1 MNDKL
6 TIFLAKLQ
14 QVLNGLD
21 EIDDMIGNN
30 SSDQSNVD
38 TLLEDYKHLIEEN
51 GQNMSDDAKIN
62 MINSYYKARQIRR
75 RNNNFYEI
83 IKYYNNN
90 KQKLQYKAGR
100 QTLHSEL
107 KNRLGSLDNSYK
119 YRILT
124 DDEVNNL
131 IHYVDNNTCE
141 ETECETQH
149 NNRKKKLSKEEL
161 EKCLLDGK
169 KTKEIAKMYNISEP
183 YVSVLKKQYKLKT
196 RDYKKGDK

>member
-14 QVLNGLD
+14 QVLSGLD

-51 GQNMSDDAKIN
+51 GKDMSDDAKIN
-62 MINSYYKARQIRR
+62 MINSYYNARQTRR
-75 RNNNFYEI
+75 RNNNFYEV

-90 KQKLQYKAGR
+90 KQKLQYKSGR
-100 QTLHSEL
+100 QTLYREV
-107 KNRLGSLDNSYK
+107 KNKLSNLDNPYK

-124 DDEVNNL
+124 DDEVKNFINYINND
-131 IHYVDNNTCE
+131 VTNNESEADNRRN
-141 ETECETQH
+141 
-149 NNRKKKLSKEEL
+149 KLSKEEL
-161 EKCLLDGK
+161 EKCLSEGK
-169 KTKEIAKMYNISEP
+169 KVKEIAKMYNLSQP
-183 YVSVLKKQYKLKT
+183 YVSTLKRKYGLET
-196 RDYKKGDK
+196 RKYKKGDK

>member
-51 GQNMSDDAKIN
+51 VKDMSDDAKIN
-62 MINSYYKARQIRR
+62 MINSYYNARQTRR
-75 RNNNFYEI
+75 RNNNFYEV

-90 KQKLQYKAGR
+90 KQKLQYKSGR
-100 QTLHSEL
+100 QTLYREV
-107 KNRLGSLDNSYK
+107 KNKLSNLDNPYK

-124 DDEVNNL
+124 DDEVKNFINYVNND
-131 IHYVDNNTCE
+131 VTNNDSE
-141 ETECETQH
+141 AD
-149 NNRKKKLSKEEL
+149 NRKNKLSKEEL
-161 EKCLLDGK
+161 EKYLSEGK
-169 KTKEIAKMYNISEP
+169 KVKEIAKMYNLSQP
-183 YVSVLKKQYKLKT
+183 YVSTLKRKYGLET
-196 RDYKKGDK
+196 RKYKKGDK

>member
-51 GQNMSDDAKIN
+51 GKDMSDDAKIN
-62 MINSYYKARQIRR
+62 MINSYYNARQTRR
-75 RNNNFYEI
+75 RNNDFYEV

-90 KQKLQYKAGR
+90 KQKLQYKSGR
-100 QTLHSEL
+100 QTLYREV
-107 KNRLGSLDNSYK
+107 KNKLSNLDNPYK

-124 DDEVNNL
+124 DDEVKNFINYVNND
-131 IHYVDNNTCE
+131 VVNNE
-141 ETECETQH
+141 SEVN
-149 NNRKKKLSKEEL
+149 NNRNNKLSKEEL
-161 EKCLLDGK
+161 ERLLNEGK
-169 KTKEIAKMYNISEP
+169 KSVDIAKMYGFTQSYI
-183 YVSVLKKQYKLKT
+183 SVLKKKYGMKIRT
-196 RDYKKGDK
+196 YKKGDK

>member
-6 TIFLAKLQ
+6 TIFLTKLQ

-51 GQNMSDDAKIN
+51 GKDMSDDAKIN
-62 MINSYYKARQIRR
+62 MINSYYNARQTRR
-75 RNNNFYEI
+75 RNNNFYEV

-90 KQKLQYKAGR
+90 KQKLQYKSGR
-100 QTLHSEL
+100 QTLYREV
-107 KNRLGSLDNSYK
+107 KNKLSNLDNPYK

-124 DDEVNNL
+124 DDEVKNFINYVNND
-131 IHYVDNNTCE
+131 VTNNDSE
-141 ETECETQH
+141 AD
-149 NNRKKKLSKEEL
+149 NRKNKLSKEEL
-161 EKCLLDGK
+161 EKYLSEGK
-169 KTKEIAKMYNISEP
+169 KVKEIAKMYNLSQP
-183 YVSVLKKQYKLKT
+183 YVSTLKRKYGLET
-196 RDYKKGDK
+196 RKYKKGDK

>member
-51 GQNMSDDAKIN
+51 GKDMSDDAKIN
-62 MINSYYKARQIRR
+62 MINSYYNARQTRR
-75 RNNNFYEI
+75 RNNNFYEVV
-83 IKYYNNN
+83 KYYNNN
-90 KQKLQYKAGR
+90 KQKLQYKSGR
-100 QTLHSEL
+100 ETLYREV
-107 KNRLGSLDNSYK
+107 KNKLSNLDNPYK

-124 DDEVNNL
+124 DDEIKNFINYVNND
-131 IHYVDNNTCE
+131 VTNNDSE
-141 ETECETQH
+141 AD
-149 NNRKKKLSKEEL
+149 NRKNKLSKEEL
-161 EKCLLDGK
+161 EKCLSEGK
-169 KTKEIAKMYNISEP
+169 KTIEIAELYHVSQP
-183 YVSVLKKQYKLKT
+183 YVSMLKKKYGIET
-196 RDYKKGDK
+196 RKYKKGDE

>member
-6 TIFLAKLQ
+6 TIFLTKLQ

-51 GQNMSDDAKIN
+51 GKDMSDDAKIN
-62 MINSYYKARQIRR
+62 MINSYYNARQTRR
-75 RNNNFYEI
+75 RNNNFYEV

-90 KQKLQYKAGR
+90 KQKLQYKSGR
-100 QTLHSEL
+100 QTLYREV
-107 KNRLGSLDNSYK
+107 KNKLSNLDNPYK

-124 DDEVNNL
+124 DDEVKNFINYINND
-131 IHYVDNNTCE
+131 VTNNESEADNRRN
-141 ETECETQH
+141 
-149 NNRKKKLSKEEL
+149 KLSKEEL
-161 EKCLLDGK
+161 EKCLSEGK
-169 KTKEIAKMYNISEP
+169 KSVDIAKMYGLTQQYIC
-183 YVSVLKKQYKLKT
+183 VLKKKYGLKT
-196 RDYKKGDK
+196 RKYNKGDK

>member
-51 GQNMSDDAKIN
+51 GKDMSDDAKIN
-62 MINSYYKARQIRR
+62 MINSYYNARQTRR
-75 RNNNFYEI
+75 RNNNFYEV

-90 KQKLQYKAGR
+90 KQKLQYKSGR
-100 QTLHSEL
+100 QTLYREV
-107 KNRLGSLDNSYK
+107 KNKLSNLDNPYK

-124 DDEVNNL
+124 DDEVKNFINYVNND
-131 IHYVDNNTCE
+131 VTNNDSE
-141 ETECETQH
+141 AD
-149 NNRKKKLSKEEL
+149 NRKNKLSKEEL
-161 EKCLLDGK
+161 EKYLSEGK
-169 KTKEIAKMYNISEP
+169 KVKEIAKMYNLSQP
-183 YVSVLKKQYKLKT
+183 YVSTLKRKYGLET
-196 RDYKKGDK
+196 RKYKKGDK

>member
-51 GQNMSDDAKIN
+51 GKDMSDDAKIN
-62 MINSYYKARQIRR
+62 MINSYYNARQTRR
-75 RNNNFYEI
+75 RNNNFYEV

-90 KQKLQYKAGR
+90 KQKLQYKSGR
-100 QTLHSEL
+100 QTLYSEV
-107 KNRLGSLDNSYK
+107 KNKLSNLDNPYK

-124 DDEVNNL
+124 DDEVKNFINYVNND
-131 IHYVDNNTCE
+131 VVNNE
-141 ETECETQH
+141 SEVN
-149 NNRKKKLSKEEL
+149 NNRNNKLSKEEL
-161 EKCLLDGK
+161 ERLLNEGK
-169 KTKEIAKMYNISEP
+169 KSVDIAKMYGFTQSYI
-183 YVSVLKKQYKLKT
+183 SVLKKKYGIKT
-196 RDYKKGDK
+196 RQYKKGDK